1 MKTESMGRITWF
13 ANSRAVLE
21 PRFRSLERSLW
32 GTPGRECVHAK
43 SPQPNGSKA
52 PGHAPHSHYRAQGG
66 ASDPRVI
73 VVPLD
78 FSPASLDA
86 ARVGASLAGR
96 AQAKLVFCHAIF
108 PKVIPFGPASPPWV
122 SEALRGEA
130 LKKMEPAVKLAKQAG
145 VTPTCVVEEGTPV
158 GAILKVA
165 RRFAADLII
174 LAPREHGAWALLL
187 FGPSTAEQV
196 TREAESHVMVLRG
209 AHE

>member
-1 MKTESMGRITWF
+1 MKTESMERITWF

-21 PRFRSLERSLW
+21 PRFRSLEQSLW
-32 GTPGRECVHAK
+32 GTPGGESVHAK
-43 SPQPNGSKA
+43 CPQPNGSKA
-52 PGHAPHSHYRAQGG
+52 PGHAPHSHFRAKDG
-66 ASDPRVI
+66 ASNPRVI

-78 FSPASLDA
+78 FSPGSLNA
-86 ARVGASLAGR
+86 VRVGASLAGR
-96 AQAKLVFCHAIF
+96 TQAKLVFCHAIF

-130 LKKMEPAVKLAKQAG
+130 LKEMDPAMNLAKQAG
-145 VTPTCVVEEGTPV
+145 VTATCVVEEGTPV

-174 LAPREHGAWALLL
+174 LAPREHGAWARLL
-187 FGPSTAEQV
+187 FGPSTAERV
-196 TREAESHVMVLRG
+196 TREAESHVMVLRR